1 MSDEH
6 SAARASRAAS
16 SADPVAAQY
25 PSTPSGPA
33 SALNA
38 ELLAGAERSLL
49 AGNLVM
55 AGWLCEE
62 VRQVEPDSPGAS
74 HILGLIAEQEGQL
87 REASRLF
94 RQALASDPGFSAAW
108 LSLASL
114 HRSSGNRE
122 AALLCCR
129 SALLIDPA
137 DRDGWYN
144 LGNALFD
151 GGCASAAAEAYGRAL
166 RIDRHHD
173 SAWHNLG
180 IALHLAG
187 RPEAALAALR
197 NAAAYR
203 PDNPSTFHQI
213 GVVRFRAGDLDDA
226 LRAVGR
232 QARLDP
238 AHLDGS
244 LIRLLAIALRDAGRT
259 GDAIPIT
266 ALAVSHQPEDVDLR
280 HCLGMLHLAD
290 RDLSAAEA
298 IFRATL
304 CHGPADPFA
313 LNSYGVMLNGMG
325 RSREGARLLRRS
337 LLLQPGNAE
346 IHSNLLL
353 TLQYD
358 GSLGPA
364 DLKRLH
370 AEWYRRHAPP
380 GGSAG
385 TPPARPE
392 TIRDPERR
400 LRIGYVSADFG
411 QHPVGFFLSG
421 VVLHHDRDSFE
432 VHCYSARR
440 RSDALTARFRRMADH
455 WHEIGDT
462 DGVELADRIRGDGI
476 DILVDL
482 SGHTANNRLRAFVHR
497 PAPVQATWAGYV
509 GTTGIPAIDYLISDP
524 RQTPDGIDRHYAER
538 IMRLPDCYV
547 CYEPPPYAPPVG
559 PLPALESGTVTF
571 GCFNNLAKLDE
582 ASIALWSTLLRD
594 RPDRRL
600 MLQTFA
606 LDVQDVRDAVTA
618 RFAAHGVAPGQLELR
633 PAAGHAGLLQSYNSV
648 DIALDPLAYSGGL
661 TTLEALWMGV
671 PVITLPGER
680 FCTRHSLSH
689 LTAAG
694 LPGLVAED
702 ASGYLA
708 RAEGLAADLGR
719 LAELRGR
726 LRDRMAAS
734 PLCDSAHFT
743 RTLEAAFRRMWRDL
757 CLRPK

>member
-1 MSDEH
+1 MSYEYP
-6 SAARASRAAS
+6 AAPASRAAS
-16 SADPVAAQY
+16 SASP
-25 PSTPSGPA
+25 PFPSG
-33 SALNA
+33 ALSVG
-38 ELLAGAERSLL
+38 LLAEAERSLL

-55 AGWLCEE
+55 AAWLCEE
-62 VRQVEPDSPGAS
+62 VRRVDPDSPGAL
-74 HILGLIAEQEGQL
+74 HLLGLIAEREGRL
-87 REASRLF
+87 CDASRLF
-94 RQALASDPGFSAAW
+94 RQALAAEPEFGAAW

-114 HRSSGNRE
+114 HRSSGNAK

-144 LGNALFD
+144 LGNVLLD
-151 GGCASAAAEAYGRAL
+151 DGCAFAAAEAYGRAL
-166 RIDRHHD
+166 GIDRHHD
-173 SAWHNLG
+173 PAWHNLG

-187 RPEAALAALR
+187 RSDAALTALG

-203 PDNPSTFHQI
+203 PDNPAPLHQI
-213 GVVRFRAGDLDDA
+213 AVVRFRTGDLDGA

-238 AHLDGS
+238 AQLDSS

-266 ALAVSHQPEDVDLR
+266 ALAVAHRPEDVDLR
-280 HCLGMLHLAD
+280 HCLGMLHLAV
-290 RDLSAAEA
+290 RDMPAADA

-313 LNSYGVMLNGMG
+313 LNSYGVMLSGMG
-325 RSREGARLLRRS
+325 RSREGVRLLRRS

-358 GSLGPA
+358 GTLGLA
-364 DLKRLH
+364 DLYRLH
-370 AEWYRRHAPP
+370 AEWYRRHAPS
-380 GGSAG
+380 GGPAG
-385 TPPARPE
+385 ARRVAPDA
-392 TIRDPERR
+392 IRDPGRR

-440 RSDALTARFRRMADH
+440 RSDALTDRFRRMAEH

-462 DGVELADRIRGDGI
+462 DGEELADRIRGDGI

-524 RQTPDGIDRHYAER
+524 RQTPDGVDPHYAER

-559 PLPALESGTVTF
+559 PLPALESGVVTF

-582 ASIALWSTLLRD
+582 SSIALWSTLLRD

-606 LDVQDVRDAVTA
+606 LDVPSVRDAVAA
-618 RFAAHGVAPGQLELR
+618 RFAAHGVAPGQLDLR
-633 PAAGHAGLLQSYNSV
+633 RASGHAGLLQSYNSV

-719 LAELRGR
+719 LADLRGR

-734 PLCDSAHFT
+734 PLCDAAHFT
-743 RTLEAAFRRMWRDL
+743 RTLEAAFRRMWRDR
-757 CLRPK
+757 CLTGRID